1 MIGIITSIIEGEAMR
16 IFLVGG
22 AVRDKLLN
30 LEVKDRDFVVINS
43 TPEAMLEKGF
53 TQVGKDFPVFLH
65 PTTNEEYAL
74 ARTERKQGSGYTGF
88 TCYAGQDVSLEDDLI
103 RRDLTINAIAE
114 SQEGE
119 IIDPYFGQKD
129 LKEKVLRH
137 ISPAFS
143 EDPLR
148 VLRVARFAA
157 RFAHLDFNIAPETQ
171 QLMTE
176 LANSGELQALTAE
189 RVWAETEKALHTQ
202 SPQVYFQVLRDCGA
216 LAILFPEIDNLFGVP
231 APKRWHPEIDTGI
244 HTLMVLEQA
253 CLLSDALAFRFA
265 CLVHDLGKALTP
277 ESEWPS
283 HKGHGFKGLNVIK
296 KFCKRLKV
304 PNECRDLALLVSEHH
319 TNIHSAFELRP
330 STIVGIMDKCDA
342 WRKPARFQQMLQC
355 CVADSK
361 GRTGFELLP
370 YPTAG
375 FMWEAFQAASKV
387 DIQAIISKGFQG
399 AEIKEKLNEQ
409 RIQLVKAFK
418 QAQQL

>member
-1 MIGIITSIIEGEAMR
+1 MQV
-16 IFLVGG
+16 FLVGG

-30 LEVKDRDFVVINS
+30 IEVKDRDFVVINS
-43 TPEAMLEKGF
+43 TPEQMIQQGF

-65 PTTNEEYAL
+65 PTSGEEYAL
-74 ARTERKQGSGYTGF
+74 ARTERKQGKGYTGF

-114 SQEGE
+114 SHEGE
-119 IIDPYFGQKD
+119 IIDPYSGQQD
-129 LKEKVLRH
+129 LKKKLLRH

-157 RFAHLDFNIAPETQ
+157 RFAHLGFTIANDTQ
-171 QLMTE
+171 QLMTT
-176 LANSGELQALTAE
+176 LAASGELAALTAE
-189 RVWAETEKALHTQ
+189 RVWAETEKALQTD

-216 LAILFPEIDNLFGVP
+216 LAVLFPEIDNLYGVP

-253 CLLSDALAFRFA
+253 SLLSTSLAFRFA

-277 ESEWPS
+277 KSEWPS
-283 HKGHGFKGLNVIK
+283 HKGHGFKGLSLIK
-296 KFCKRLKV
+296 QLCKRLKV
-304 PNECRDLALLVSEHH
+304 PNECRDLALMVSEHH
-319 TNIHSAFELRP
+319 TTIHTAYELRP
-330 STIVGIMDKCDA
+330 STVVGIMDKCDA

-370 YPTAG
+370 YPTADY
-375 FMWEAFQAASKV
+375 MWQAYQAAATADV
-387 DIQAIISKGFQG
+387 QAIIKAGFTG
-399 AEIKEKLNEQ
+399 VEIKAKLNEK
-409 RIQLVKAFK
+409 RIELVKQFK
-418 QAQQL
+418 QTQDLP

>member
-1 MIGIITSIIEGEAMR
+1 MQV
-16 IFLVGG
+16 FLVGG

-30 LEVKDRDFVVINS
+30 IEVKDRDFVVINS
-43 TPEAMLEKGF
+43 TPEEMHQQGF

-65 PTTNEEYAL
+65 PTSGEEYAL
-74 ARTERKQGSGYTGF
+74 ARTERKQGKGYTGF
-88 TCYAGQDVSLEDDLI
+88 TCYAGQDVSLEEDLI

-114 SQEGE
+114 SNEGE
-119 IIDPYFGQKD
+119 IVDPYSGQQD
-129 LKEKVLRH
+129 LQKKLLRH

-157 RFAHLDFNIAPETQ
+157 RFAHLGFTIANETQ
-171 QLMTE
+171 QLMTT
-176 LANSGELQALTAE
+176 LAASGELAELTAE
-189 RVWAETEKALHTQ
+189 RVWAETEKALHTD

-216 LAILFPEIDNLFGVP
+216 LAVLFPEIDNLYGVP

-253 CLLSDALAFRFA
+253 SLLSTSLAFRFA

-277 ESEWPS
+277 KSEWPS
-283 HKGHGFKGLNVIK
+283 HKGHGFKGLALIK
-296 KFCKRLKV
+296 KLCKRLKV
-304 PNECRDLALLVSEHH
+304 PNECRDLALMVSEHH
-319 TNIHSAFELRP
+319 TTIHTAYELRP
-330 STIVGIMDKCDA
+330 STVVGIMDKCDA

-370 YPTAG
+370 YPTADY
-375 FMWEAFQAASKV
+375 MWQAYQAAAAADV
-387 DIQAIISKGFQG
+387 QAIVKAGFTG
-399 AEIKEKLNEQ
+399 AEIKEKLNEA
-409 RIQLVKAFK
+409 RIELVKQFK
-418 QAQQL
+418 QTQDLP

>member
-1 MIGIITSIIEGEAMR
+1 MQV
-16 IFLVGG
+16 FLVGG

-30 LEVKDRDFVVINS
+30 IEVKDRDFVVINS
-43 TPEAMLEKGF
+43 TPEQMIQQGF

-65 PTTNEEYAL
+65 PTSGEEYAL
-74 ARTERKQGSGYTGF
+74 ARTERKQGKGYTGF

-114 SQEGE
+114 SHEGE
-119 IIDPYFGQKD
+119 IIDPYSGQQD
-129 LKEKVLRH
+129 LKKKLLRH

-157 RFAHLDFNIAPETQ
+157 RFAHLGFTIANDTQ
-171 QLMTE
+171 QLMTT
-176 LANSGELQALTAE
+176 LTASGELAALTAE
-189 RVWAETEKALHTQ
+189 RVWAETEKALQTD

-216 LAILFPEIDNLFGVP
+216 LAVLFPEIDNLYGVP

-253 CLLSDALAFRFA
+253 SLLSTSLAFRFA

-277 ESEWPS
+277 KSEWPS
-283 HKGHGFKGLNVIK
+283 HKGHGFKGLSLIK
-296 KFCKRLKV
+296 QLCKRLKV
-304 PNECRDLALLVSEHH
+304 PNECRDLALMVSEHH
-319 TNIHSAFELRP
+319 TTIHTAYELRP
-330 STIVGIMDKCDA
+330 STVVGIMDKCDA

-370 YPTAG
+370 YPTADY
-375 FMWEAFQAASKV
+375 MWQAYQAAATADV
-387 DIQAIISKGFQG
+387 QAIIKAGFTG
-399 AEIKEKLNEQ
+399 VEIKAKLNEK
-409 RIQLVKAFK
+409 RIELVKQFK
-418 QAQQL
+418 QTQDLP

>member
-1 MIGIITSIIEGEAMR
+1 MQV
-16 IFLVGG
+16 FLVGG

-30 LEVKDRDFVVINS
+30 IEVKDRDFVVINS
-43 TPEAMLEKGF
+43 TPEEMHQQGF

-65 PTTNEEYAL
+65 PTSGEEYAL
-74 ARTERKQGSGYTGF
+74 ARTERKQGKGYTGF
-88 TCYAGQDVSLEDDLI
+88 TCYAGQDVSLEEDLI

-114 SQEGE
+114 SNEGE
-119 IIDPYFGQKD
+119 IIDPYSGQQD
-129 LKEKVLRH
+129 LQKKLLRH

-157 RFAHLDFNIAPETQ
+157 RFAHLGFTIANETQ
-171 QLMTE
+171 QLMTT
-176 LANSGELQALTAE
+176 LAASGELAELTAE
-189 RVWAETEKALHTQ
+189 RVWAETEKALHTD

-216 LAILFPEIDNLFGVP
+216 LAVLFPEIDNLYGVP

-253 CLLSDALAFRFA
+253 SLLSTSLAFRFA

-277 ESEWPS
+277 KSEWPS
-283 HKGHGFKGLNVIK
+283 HKGHGFKGLALIK
-296 KFCKRLKV
+296 KLCKRLKV
-304 PNECRDLALLVSEHH
+304 PNECRDLALMVSEHH
-319 TNIHSAFELRP
+319 TTIHTAYELRP
-330 STIVGIMDKCDA
+330 STVVGIMDKCDA

-370 YPTAG
+370 YPTADY
-375 FMWEAFQAASKV
+375 MWQAYQAAAAADV
-387 DIQAIISKGFQG
+387 QAIVKAGFTG
-399 AEIKEKLNEQ
+399 AEIKEKLNEA
-409 RIQLVKAFK
+409 RIELVKQFK
-418 QAQQL
+418 QTQDLP